1 MTKKSHL
8 AEINIVRAIA
18 ILGVIIVHT
27 SSTALNR
34 TADPAALFV
43 YNFANIFFKYGTPTF
58 ILLSSFVLFYN
69 YFGKPF
75 TGDRL
80 RTFYRNRMLYILI
93 PYILFSVLYFMVR
106 SYPYMAD
113 YGYPPLAIGAEF
125 MKRLL
130 TGRANDHL
138 YFVFISVQF
147 YILFPLLIGALGRSA
162 WLRNWAIPLGFA
174 VQWAFAILNTHYFGI
189 VNKGSISLSYM
200 GYYMTGAY
208 IGLNYERVKS
218 WLTGFRTPRAAAAW
232 TLSSVL
238 WAGWLISSALYVR
251 LWYATRRYGE
261 WADNIYYELY
271 WNLHTIFS
279 AVVILQL
286 ALYLKRFAGRLPI
299 RWMTRLGTV
308 SFGVYLVHPLVL
320 RFSRIYLTQLDGAAF
335 HLALL
340 AVFAITL
347 LLSWGVVEAAF
358 RFSPHAWVLFGAA
371 PKRRAEDG
379 GRASGE
385 VGRVAGAPEG
395 F

>member
-34 TADPAALFV
+34 AADPAALFV

-113 YGYPPLAIGAEF
+113 YGYPPLAIGTEF

-147 YILFPLLIGALGRSA
+147 
-162 WLRNWAIPLGFA
+162 
-174 VQWAFAILNTHYFGI
+174 
-189 VNKGSISLSYM
+189 
-200 GYYMTGAY
+200 
-208 IGLNYERVKS
+208 
-218 WLTGFRTPRAAAAW
+218 
-232 TLSSVL
+232 
-238 WAGWLISSALYVR
+238 ISS
-251 LWYATRRYGE
+251 
-261 WADNIYYELY
+261 
-271 WNLHTIFS
+271 
-279 AVVILQL
+279 
-286 ALYLKRFAGRLPI
+286 
-299 RWMTRLGTV
+299 
-308 SFGVYLVHPLVL
+308 
-320 RFSRIYLTQLDGAAF
+320 
-335 HLALL
+335 
-340 AVFAITL
+340 
-347 LLSWGVVEAAF
+347 
-358 RFSPHAWVLFGAA
+358 SPY
-371 PKRRAEDG
+371 
-379 GRASGE
+379 
-385 VGRVAGAPEG
+385 
-395 F
+395 